1 MDEQQASSNNAGRNM
16 GIVYILTNQAM
27 EGYLKIGV
35 TSGSSP
41 RDVLNRMR
49 ELDTTGVPRAFDC
62 EYAAVVENYQQV
74 EQAFLEAFGE
84 NRVRYRREFLEGIPP
99 FRVKAIL
106 ALLAIEDVTPQSSDD
121 ERGPRDGPPAR
132 AKPFRFSMAQVPV
145 GAYLEWT
152 DNREITCRVVSDSRV
167 AYEGEQYSP
176 SRLTAIL
183 KDWRNSDYV
192 SPGPYWIYEGETLQE
207 RRERFDAQ
215 IAGNDG

>member
-1 MDEQQASSNNAGRNM
+1 MDEQQASSNNAGRNT

-27 EGYLKIGV
+27 EGYLKVGV
-35 TSGSSP
+35 TSGSFP

-49 ELDTTGVPRAFDC
+49 QLDTTGVPRAFDC

-74 EQAFLEAFGE
+74 EQALLEAFGE
-84 NRVRYRREFLEGIPP
+84 NRVRSGREFLEGIPP

-106 ALLAIEDVTPQSSDD
+106 KLLAIEDVTPQSSDD
-121 ERGPRDGPPAR
+121 EGGFPDERPAR

-145 GAYLEWT
+145 GSHLEWT

-167 AYEGEQYSP
+167 EYEGEQYSP

-192 SPGPYWIYEGETLQE
+192 SPGIYWIYEGETLQE

-215 IAGNDG
+215 ATGNDG